1 MWWRPPTSAWKR
13 VPRRLWRRASCHSR
27 TRRYPPKPATARRQ
41 SMLMLC
47 GGNALEKDA
56 GKT

>member
-1 MWWRPPTSAWKR
+1 MWWRLPTSAWKR
-13 VPRRLWRRASCHSR
+13 APRRLWRRASCHSR
-27 TRRYPPKPATARRQ
+27 TRRCPPKPATARRQ
-41 SMLMLC
+41 SMPMLR

>member
-13 VPRRLWRRASCHSR
+13 APRRLWRRASCHSR
-27 TRRYPPKPATARRQ
+27 TRPYPPKPATARRQ
-41 SMLMLC
+41 STPMLR